1 MGHLYFTFNQNVF
14 SIFPTR
20 LFSSP
25 SSSSLFMS
33 HLVFSLER
41 RRKKSTKATTTA
53 IKIWLFLLLLLPLFY
68 TIENVISLSSSL
80 IWDFNESNAVY
91 RISEEWNFFIV
102 VVIVIVAMY
111 AIFPF
116 FLSCFQ
122 CIFSQWVFNR
132 DQLINLSIWCT
143 RFYFALLSIKHTRS
157 VCESGGWWVAW
168 LAAQMKMD
176 TKQMDLNQKLME
188 IHLCDMVFDMWFC
201 CPSFYRLRKQTQ
213 ARARTFANDFIAK
226 SIAERGHTCT
236 G

>member
-1 MGHLYFTFNQNVF
+1 MWYLCQALWSEISMNQTLYIWRVKFFY
-14 SIFPTR
+14 
-20 LFSSP
+20 
-25 SSSSLFMS
+25 
-33 HLVFSLER
+33 R
-41 RRKKSTKATTTA
+41 RCHRHRS
-53 IKIWLFLLLLLPLFY
+53 Y
-68 TIENVISLSSSL
+68 V
-80 IWDFNESNAVY
+80 
-91 RISEEWNFFIV
+91 
-102 VVIVIVAMY
+102 

-122 CIFSQWVFNR
+122 FMFFSMSLHR
-132 DQLINLSIWCT
+132 DKLINLSIWCT